1 MRNLVKNFL
10 PTAFITIAFVLV
22 SAAYEPPLQ
31 PVRADNADSANIAI
45 AEFTVLGMDSST
57 VGWVQERLDTVE
69 GIHFNFACWAD
80 TIIFIEY
87 DSLKTDKEKL
97 MGVIKKLGYHPKP
110 KYH

>member
-1 MRNLVKNFL
+1 MRYLVKNFL
-10 PTAFITIAFVLV
+10 PIAFIISALVLI
-22 SAAYEPPLQ
+22 SAGYEPSRQPL
-31 PVRADNADSANIAI
+31 VGDDADSANVAI

-87 DSLKTDKEKL
+87 DSLKTDEEKL
-97 MGVIKKLGYHPKP
+97 MGAIKKLGLLPKP
-110 KYH
+110 RIH